1 MLQPIYL
8 PENIEITDDS
18 ATSATF
24 AIHPYHPGYGPTVGN
39 ALRRVLLSSLP
50 GAAITHMKV
59 EGVDHEF
66 STIEGVK
73 EDIVTLMLNL
83 KRVRL
88 SSTSAEPI
96 EIVLEV
102 SGEKKVTAG
111 DFKTPPE
118 VTIANRDFH
127 LATLTNSKAKLELR
141 CTVEQGRGYVPSETR
156 EREQRDIGTIAVDAI
171 FTPVER
177 VSFKVENVRVGQVTD
192 YHKLTLAITTDGTI
206 KPIDALKQAASIL
219 TDHFKEL
226 AGDFEQRLTAVRP
239 EEVIEAPVSEMPQ
252 EPENTLS
259 LLQLPSRVHNALE
272 RVGITT
278 VEQVV
283 ELSEEQI
290 QDIPGLGEKAVQ
302 DIMKSRDEYVA
313 QNKPVTPAPSDE
325 TPA

>member
-8 PENIEITDDS
+8 PEHIESS
-18 ATSATF
+18 AGGDNTATF

-59 EGVDHEF
+59 ENVDHEF
-66 STIEGVK
+66 TTIEGVK

-88 SSTSAEPI
+88 SSTSAEPV
-96 EIVLEV
+96 EITLSV
-102 SGEKKVTAG
+102 SGEKKATAG
-111 DFKTPPE
+111 DFKTPPG
-118 VTIANRDFH
+118 VTVANPGLL
-127 LATLTNSKAKLELR
+127 LATLTDSKAKLEMR
-141 CTVEQGRGYVPSETR
+141 CTVEQGRGYVPSEAR
-156 EREQRDIGTIAVDAI
+156 EREQRDIGTIAIDAI

-192 YHKLTLAITTDGTI
+192 YHKLTITIATDGTI

-226 AGDFEQRLTAVRP
+226 TGDFEQRLTAIRP
-239 EEVIEAPVSEMPQ
+239 EMVAEVVPSIEAQ

-302 DIMKSRDEYVA
+302 DIMKSREVYIA
-313 QNKPVTPAPSDE
+313 QNPPVTTHEA
-325 TPA
+325 

>member
-8 PENIEITDDS
+8 PEHIEITEEG
-18 ATSATF
+18 ANSATF
-24 AIHPYHPGYGPTVGN
+24 SIHPYYPGYGPTVGN

-50 GAAITHMKV
+50 GAAITHMKI

-73 EDIVTLMLNL
+73 EDMVTLMLNL
-83 KRVRL
+83 KRIRL
-88 SSTSAEPI
+88 ASTSTEPI
-96 EIVLEV
+96 EIVLDV

-118 VTIANRDFH
+118 VTIANPDFH
-127 LATLTNSKAKLELR
+127 LATLTGSKAKLEMR

-156 EREQRDIGTIAVDAI
+156 EREQRNIGTIAVDAI

-192 YHKLTLAITTDGTI
+192 YHKLTITIATDGTI

-226 AGDFEQRLTAVRP
+226 TADFETRLTAVRP
-239 EEVIEAPVSEMPQ
+239 EEIVAAPTIEEPH

-259 LLQLPSRVHNALE
+259 LLLLPSRVHNALE

-278 VEQVV
+278 VEQVI

-302 DIMKSRDEYVA
+302 DILKSRETYLA
-313 QNKPVTPAPSDE
+313 QNPVVKSDE